1 MTFENILKYSNYFSG
16 ALLIGAEV
24 YHVADRE
31 WMFYQV
37 RPPTRDCFI
46 SLRFYSR

>member
-1 MTFENILKYSNYFSG
+1 MGYIVYANYISG

-37 RPPTRDCFI
+37 RH
-46 SLRFYSR
+46 